1 MKNERGVHVF
11 RLFIWVPN
19 SPCRGKCGE
28 LYTTYYLI
36 ESEAITGSFNRAIA
50 RSIRHGRG
58 LRFTCNDRTDE
69 VNNLFI
75 MWPVGRFS

>member
-1 MKNERGVHVF
+1 MKNKRGVHVF